1 MNHDI
6 HHQIVVVVDVDV
18 DAVDDYQDHHH
29 KNILSTLCIVVV
41 VAVVAVVPTKQMEG
55 RSQRMQK
62 NIVYQ

>member
-6 HHQIVVVVDVDV
+6 HYQIVVVVDADV
-18 DAVDDYQDHHH
+18 DAVDDYHDHHH
-29 KNILSTLCIVVV
+29 KNILSTLCIVV
-41 VAVVAVVPTKQMEG
+41 VVPTKQMEG